1 MPTSSCCVKTLGV
14 RDCFAT
20 LAMTVYYAYGTEK
33 RFLLCAGTAE
43 PDEFSPAEP
52 VDYDGFSL

>member
-1 MPTSSCCVKTLGV
+1 
-14 RDCFAT
+14 
-20 LAMTVYYAYGTEK
+20 MTVYYAYGAEK

-52 VDYDGFSL
+52 VDYDGFNRKEGTEGLTNENRWAIP